1 MIEKLVAVKKK
12 VRAPEMERRRYGR
25 GWKGNGVVM

>member
-1 MIEKLVAVKKK
+1 MIEKLVAVKK